1 MRPSDNRS
9 GVVNVALFVS
19 MTLLTFMTTT
29 SSYGQMPPPGYER
42 AKQIEAERMG
52 MSSLD
57 RDSITMID
65 TIMVFDPETYES
77 ETRIVEHR
85 ISIRDYCTTLLGISD
100 PEILKD
106 HQPHTIIDPRTYDEI
121 TIRLRPE
128 GKIDT
133 IPK

>member
-1 MRPSDNRS
+1 
-9 GVVNVALFVS
+9 
-19 MTLLTFMTTT
+19 LLTILTVGGQA
-29 SSYGQMPPPGYER
+29 YGQMPPPGYER

-65 TIMVFDPETYES
+65 TIVIFDPETYES
-77 ETRIVEHR
+77 ETRIVEHT
-85 ISIRDYCTTLLGISD
+85 ISIGDYCKTFLGIGD

-106 HQPHTIIDPRTYDEI
+106 GQPHTIIDPKTYEEI
-121 TIRLRPE
+121 TIRLNPAGR
-128 GKIDT
+128 IDT

>member
-1 MRPSDNRS
+1 
-9 GVVNVALFVS
+9 
-19 MTLLTFMTTT
+19 MTLLIFLPMTST
-29 SSYGQMPPPGYER
+29 YGQMPPPGYER
-42 AKQIEAERMG
+42 AKQIEAERMS

-65 TIMVFDPETYES
+65 TIVVFDPDTYES

-85 ISIRDYCTTLLGISD
+85 ISIRDYCTTLLGIGD
-100 PEILKD
+100 PDILKD

-121 TIRLRPE
+121 PIRLRPE